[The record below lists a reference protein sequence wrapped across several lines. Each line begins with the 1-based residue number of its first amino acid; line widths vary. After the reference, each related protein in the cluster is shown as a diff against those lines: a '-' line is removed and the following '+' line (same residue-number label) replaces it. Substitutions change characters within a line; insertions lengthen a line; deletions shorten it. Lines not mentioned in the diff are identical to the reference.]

1 MEYLRIYES
10 ESGGVVD
17 LHPLH
22 GTRELYSNLQASRII
37 ADHGYNVELLPEL
50 TEIQVEARRLWISDV
65 THPKNPD
72 IRINGILI
80 GDIKT
85 PNPKI
90 PVKKSTIN
98 HFISRCAKQK
108 ASIAILNLMGRQY
121 SAQDIK
127 NGIVGALQPNRNK
140 SIKEVWI
147 IKIDK
152 SLFKIGRDFVFD
164 DSIYEELNSS

>member
-1 MEYLRIYES
+1 MQYLRKYES

-22 GTRELYSNLQASRII
+22 GARELYSNLQASQII

-50 TEIQVEARRLWISDV
+50 TEIQVEARKFWISDV
-65 THPKNPD
+65 AYRKNPD
-72 IRINGILI
+72 IRINGIFI
-80 GDIKT
+80 GEIKT
-85 PNPKI
+85 PNPNI

-108 ASIAILNLMGRQY
+108 ASIAIVNLMFRQY

-127 NGIVGALQPNRNK
+127 KVLLAHYNQTEINPSKKFG
-140 SIKEVWI
+140 
-147 IKIDK
+147 
-152 SLFKIGRDFVFD
+152 
-164 DSIYEELNSS
+164 